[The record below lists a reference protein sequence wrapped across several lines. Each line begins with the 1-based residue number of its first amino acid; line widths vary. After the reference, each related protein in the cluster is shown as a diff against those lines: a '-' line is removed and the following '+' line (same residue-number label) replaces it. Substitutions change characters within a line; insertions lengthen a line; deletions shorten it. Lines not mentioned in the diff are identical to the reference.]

1 MAICNFLYRRLEQ
14 QRAVSGSRQVAGS
27 NCGLVYARSCFRMN
41 ASERNIEPTEE
52 FEEAGHERTMQ
63 AASQDGIPKHAGCQR
78 DQVPVRLVCCRARR
92 FGEVEPLV
100 FQ

>member
-1 MAICNFLYRRLEQ
+1 
-14 QRAVSGSRQVAGS
+14 S

-41 ASERNIEPTEE
+41 AFERNIEATEE
-52 FEEAGHERTMQ
+52 LEEVGHERILQ

-100 FQ
+100 FQGKHGPETRIRRIGQHFLKKVSRAY